1 MYNDTQIINSKG
13 DQFMDNY
20 SSSAGLVISPI
31 ILIICLALL
40 IFFIA
45 CEWKIFKKAGKPGW
59 ASLIPFYSTYV
70 LFEIVY
76 GKGIKFLLLLIPVF
90 NVILS
95 IALQIRTAEVY
106 GKGIGFGILNIFLP
120 CIALPILAFGDAI
133 SCFPLLS
140 LRLRNLRRAG
150 SGWWR
155 RY

>member
-1 MYNDTQIINSKG
+1 
-13 DQFMDNY
+13 MDNY

-95 IALQIRTAEVY
+95 IALQISSAAPSIRV
-106 GKGIGFGILNIFLP
+106 
-120 CIALPILAFGDAI
+120 
-133 SCFPLLS
+133 LLI
-140 LRLRNLRRAG
+140 
-150 SGWWR
+150 
-155 RY
+155 RYCN